1 MLSTIQCTQVSV
13 SVEVTQVN
21 VIYACLT
28 SAIFYNYLN
37 LRTSEMYQTPLN
49 TYMCGSV

>member
-28 SAIFYNYLN
+28 STIVYNYLN
-37 LRTSEMYQTPLN
+37 LRTSEMYQT
-49 TYMCGSV
+49 